1 MATYPNM
8 TPNLGKLNFEDI
20 KTSLTGYL
28 KNQDTLKDFNFEGSV
43 IQTLINLLAYN
54 TYYYA
59 FYSNMVSNEVYLDSA
74 QRLDSLISLAKPL
87 GYFVPLKTASK
98 ATINVSGLISDIP
111 EYTEFRGKNADGI
124 VFSFYTIE
132 SYVQTDSDAL
142 GVEIYQAKNLIKD
155 LEVTNSFDQNK
166 QRFFISDPDM
176 DASTLKVKV
185 QVGGLVDNTAPKE
198 SWTLSDNFG
207 STPVINQN
215 VYYLERANNGVYVLF
230 GKVNS
235 LGNAVN
241 GSSDRIFV
249 DYIATNG
256 DAGNGINNFTLVDI
270 SIGSNVDIDT
280 VPSGSS
286 SSGGRNEPDLDL
298 IRFAAPKIF
307 GAQNRAVTKDDIKG
321 LIAPFFESENDFN
334 VFGGEEIFP
343 QRFGRV
349 FFTASLDPTNE
360 GDQTKIQNI
369 YNILRDKCVVTVVPE
384 FTQPKNY
391 TVNNSVDISFKS
403 SSTRSSIEKQIV
415 KNNIKQLLNSNY
427 DTLGSYNFYFN
438 AEDAV
443 AQILDTYDDVII
455 EPNDFLFSYTQTF
468 SNSSE
473 KITINLENELDIP
486 NFTEV
491 DVTSVYK
498 NLDNTS
504 IKLVAY
510 VTPADNKYDF
520 INLRTK
526 RKLSNTSFTTVP
538 EINGRIN
545 LKKGIIEIYENRIST
560 VPVVVTATFKNK
572 YFKSQLNNRIK
583 FTTSTVEIK

>member
-256 DAGNGINNFTLVDI
+256 DAGNGINNFTLVDT
-270 SIGSNVDIDT
+270 SIGLNVDIDT

-391 TVNNSVDISFKS
+391 TVNNSVDISFRS

-498 NLDNTS
+498 NLDNIS

-526 RKLSNTSFTTVP
+526 RKLNNTSFTTVP

>member
-256 DAGNGINNFTLVDI
+256 DAGNGINNFTLVDT

-391 TVNNSVDISFKS
+391 TVNNSVDISFRS
-403 SSTRSSIEKQIV
+403 SSLRSSIEKQIV